1 VLLYEDQCQRG
12 RTEGEVVALLR
23 QGLADAT
30 RTSHVD
36 EIRGE
41 FVAID
46 KALARLQPGDLSLIL
61 IDQVD
66 EALAHI
72 ARRVAEAQA

>member
-1 VLLYEDQCQRG
+1 M
-12 RTEGEVVALLR
+12 ALLR
-23 QGLADAT
+23 QGLADAG
-30 RTSHVD
+30 RTTHID
-36 EIRGE
+36 EIKGE

-46 KALARLQPGDLSLIL
+46 TALQRLQPGDLSLIL

-72 ARRVAEAQA
+72 AKRVNEG